1 MSKIKKNHQPKTNKK
16 KPAYRLRNWSQY
28 NQALV
33 ERGSLTVWFDEHVLD
48 QWYYQGPQQR
58 GATSPGGAPLETK
71 WHVTIAWQWTI

>member
-33 ERGSLTVWFDEHVLD
+33 ERGSLTVWFDEDVLD

-58 GATSPGGAPLETK
+58 ETCR
-71 WHVTIAWQWTI
+71 WFARRRP